1 KKTDSSIG
9 KYCGRHFKMNTANP
23 VFGYRLSAGVKG
35 EAVVQLFGITMSDE
49 ETIPV
54 EQDDLAEQLAMEK
67 ERLDKLYVAYQ
78 ALQSEF
84 DDSKAHIEVLEKEAI
99 DKEIEKEG
107 LEELLNEKDS
117 RIRSL
122 EIESAKA
129 GTRVKHLEPELEKME
144 EMYTREQARLGR
156 VFDVAEELDE
166 ALQTA
171 TTELKARDDWYVEHM
186 KIFEDIKKVTE
197 TRFEMID
204 RAMEY
209 FKEFQEKQDT
219 FRDRMDETL
228 EAVKEAVAENASEE
242 TESSEES
249 DDPTDE
255 N

>member
-1 KKTDSSIG
+1 
-9 KYCGRHFKMNTANP
+9 MNTANHM
-23 VFGYRLSAGVKG
+23 FGYPLSAGVKG
-35 EAVVQLFGITMSDE
+35 EAVVRLFGITMSEE
-49 ETIPV
+49 ETMPV

-117 RIRSL
+117 RIRNL

-171 TTELKARDDWYVEHM
+171 TAELKARDDWDVEHM

-219 FRDRMDETL
+219 FRERMDETL
-228 EAVKEAVAENASEE
+228 EAVKEAAAETASDEPDPSENLEDSASE
-242 TESSEES
+242 
-249 DDPTDE
+249 

>member
-1 KKTDSSIG
+1 
-9 KYCGRHFKMNTANP
+9 
-23 VFGYRLSAGVKG
+23 
-35 EAVVQLFGITMSDE
+35 MSDE
-49 ETIPV
+49 ETMPV

-78 ALQSEF
+78 AIESELA
-84 DDSKAHIEVLEKEAI
+84 DAKAHIEVLEKDAI

-107 LEELLNEKDS
+107 LGDLLNEKDS
-117 RIRSL
+117 RIRNL

-171 TTELKARDDWYVEHM
+171 TSELKARDDWYVEHM

-197 TRFEMID
+197 TRYAMID
-204 RAMEY
+204 SAMEY

-228 EAVKEAVAENASEE
+228 EAVKEAAADNATAEEEPSEE
-242 TESSEES
+242 PEQSEE
-249 DDPTDE
+249 E
-255 N
+255 V

>member
-1 KKTDSSIG
+1 
-9 KYCGRHFKMNTANP
+9 
-23 VFGYRLSAGVKG
+23 
-35 EAVVQLFGITMSDE
+35 MSEE
-49 ETIPV
+49 ETMPV

-107 LEELLNEKDS
+107 LVELLNEKDS
-117 RIRSL
+117 RIRNL

-171 TTELKARDDWYVEHM
+171 TAELKARDDWYVEHM

-219 FRDRMDETL
+219 FRERMDETI
-228 EAVKEAVAENASEE
+228 EAVKEAAAEDSAQEPE
-242 TESSEES
+242 PQEES
-249 DDPTDE
+249 QDGTDE
-255 N
+255 S

>member
-1 KKTDSSIG
+1 
-9 KYCGRHFKMNTANP
+9 MNTANP
-23 VFGYRLSAGVKG
+23 VFGYRLSAEVKG
-35 EAVVQLFGITMSDE
+35 EAVVELFGITMSDE

>member
-1 KKTDSSIG
+1 
-9 KYCGRHFKMNTANP
+9 MNTANH
-23 VFGYRLSAGVKG
+23 VFEYPLSAGVKG
-35 EAVVQLFGITMSDE
+35 EAVFQQFGITMSEE
-49 ETIPV
+49 ETMPV

-84 DDSKAHIEVLEKEAI
+84 DDSKAHIEVLEKEAL

-117 RIRSL
+117 RIRNL

-171 TTELKARDDWYVEHM
+171 TAELKARDDWYVEHM

-228 EAVKEAVAENASEE
+228 EAVKEAAAEN
-242 TESSEES
+242 SSEEPEPQEES
-249 DDPTDE
+249 QDSTDDS
-255 N
+255 

>member
-1 KKTDSSIG
+1 MGD
-9 KYCGRHFKMNTANP
+9 
-23 VFGYRLSAGVKG
+23 
-35 EAVVQLFGITMSDE
+35 
-49 ETIPV
+49 
-54 EQDDLAEQLAMEK
+54 
-67 ERLDKLYVAYQ
+67 
-78 ALQSEF
+78 
-84 DDSKAHIEVLEKEAI
+84 
-99 DKEIEKEG
+99 
-107 LEELLNEKDS
+107 LLNEKDS
-117 RIRSL
+117 RIRNL
-122 EIESAKA
+122 ELESAKA

-171 TTELKARDDWYVEHM
+171 TSELKARDDWYVEHM

-228 EAVKEAVAENASEE
+228 EAVKEAASENATVEEEALEESEE
-242 TESSEES
+242 V
-249 DDPTDE
+249 
-255 N
+255 

>member
-1 KKTDSSIG
+1 
-9 KYCGRHFKMNTANP
+9 MNTANH
-23 VFGYRLSAGVKG
+23 VFEYPLSAGVKG
-35 EAVVQLFGITMSDE
+35 EAVVQQFGITMSEE
-49 ETIPV
+49 ETMPV

-117 RIRSL
+117 RIRNL

-171 TTELKARDDWYVEHM
+171 TAELKARDDWYVEHM

-219 FRDRMDETL
+219 FRERMDETL
-228 EAVKEAVAENASEE
+228 EAVKEAATEN
-242 TESSEES
+242 SSDEPDAQEES
-249 DDPTDE
+249 QDSTDDS
-255 N
+255 

>member
-1 KKTDSSIG
+1 
-9 KYCGRHFKMNTANP
+9 MNTANH
-23 VFGYRLSAGVKG
+23 VFEYPLSAGVKG
-35 EAVVQLFGITMSDE
+35 EAVVQQFGITMSEE
-49 ETIPV
+49 ETMPV

-117 RIRSL
+117 RIRNL

-171 TTELKARDDWYVEHM
+171 TAELKARDDWYVEHM

-219 FRDRMDETL
+219 FRERMDETL
-228 EAVKEAVAENASEE
+228 EAVKEAAAENLSDEPEAQ
-242 TESSEES
+242 EES
-249 DDPTDE
+249 QDSTDD

>member
-1 KKTDSSIG
+1 
-9 KYCGRHFKMNTANP
+9 
-23 VFGYRLSAGVKG
+23 
-35 EAVVQLFGITMSDE
+35 MSEE
-49 ETIPV
+49 ETMPV

-107 LEELLNEKDS
+107 VEELLNEKDS
-117 RIRSL
+117 RIRNL

-171 TTELKARDDWYVEHM
+171 TAELKARDDWYVEHM

-219 FRDRMDETL
+219 FRERMDETI
-228 EAVKEAVAENASEE
+228 EAVKEAAAEDSAQEPE
-242 TESSEES
+242 PQEES
-249 DDPTDE
+249 QDGTDE
-255 N
+255 S

>member
-1 KKTDSSIG
+1 
-9 KYCGRHFKMNTANP
+9 
-23 VFGYRLSAGVKG
+23 
-35 EAVVQLFGITMSDE
+35 MSEE
-49 ETIPV
+49 ETMPV

-107 LEELLNEKDS
+107 LKELLNEKDS
-117 RIRSL
+117 RIRNL

-171 TTELKARDDWYVEHM
+171 TAELKARDDWYVEHM

-219 FRDRMDETL
+219 FRERMDETI
-228 EAVKEAVAENASEE
+228 EAVKEAAAEDSAQEPE
-242 TESSEES
+242 PQEES
-249 DDPTDE
+249 QDGTDE
-255 N
+255 S

>member
-1 KKTDSSIG
+1 
-9 KYCGRHFKMNTANP
+9 MNTANH
-23 VFGYRLSAGVKG
+23 VFEYPLSAGVKG
-35 EAVVQLFGITMSDE
+35 EAVVQQFGITMSEE
-49 ETIPV
+49 ETMPV

-117 RIRSL
+117 RIRNL

-156 VFDVAEELDE
+156 VFDVA
-166 ALQTA
+166 
-171 TTELKARDDWYVEHM
+171 
-186 KIFEDIKKVTE
+186 
-197 TRFEMID
+197 
-204 RAMEY
+204 
-209 FKEFQEKQDT
+209 
-219 FRDRMDETL
+219 
-228 EAVKEAVAENASEE
+228 
-242 TESSEES
+242 
-249 DDPTDE
+249 
-255 N
+255 

>member
-1 KKTDSSIG
+1 
-9 KYCGRHFKMNTANP
+9 
-23 VFGYRLSAGVKG
+23 
-35 EAVVQLFGITMSDE
+35 MSDE
-49 ETIPV
+49 ETMPV

-78 ALQSEF
+78 AIESELA
-84 DDSKAHIEVLEKEAI
+84 DAKAHIEVLEKDAI

-107 LEELLNEKDS
+107 LGDLLNEKDS
-117 RIRSL
+117 RIRNL

-171 TTELKARDDWYVEHM
+171 TSELKARDDWYVEHM

-197 TRFEMID
+197 TRYAMID
-204 RAMEY
+204 SAMEY

-228 EAVKEAVAENASEE
+228 EAVKEAAADNATAEEDP
-242 TESSEES
+242 SEES
-249 DDPTDE
+249 E
-255 N
+255 QSEEEV

>member
-1 KKTDSSIG
+1 
-9 KYCGRHFKMNTANP
+9 MNTANP
-23 VFGYRLSAGVKG
+23 VFRYRLSAGVKG

>member
-1 KKTDSSIG
+1 
-9 KYCGRHFKMNTANP
+9 
-23 VFGYRLSAGVKG
+23 
-35 EAVVQLFGITMSDE
+35 MSDE
-49 ETIPV
+49 ETMPV

-78 ALQSEF
+78 AIESELA
-84 DDSKAHIEVLEKEAI
+84 DAKAHIEVLEKDAI

-107 LEELLNEKDS
+107 LGDLLNEKDS
-117 RIRSL
+117 RIRNL

-171 TTELKARDDWYVEHM
+171 TSELKARDDWYVEHM

-204 RAMEY
+204 GPWNISRSS
-209 FKEFQEKQDT
+209 
-219 FRDRMDETL
+219 RRSRIL
-228 EAVKEAVAENASEE
+228 SEIE
-242 TESSEES
+242 WMRRLRPSRKRLKTPLWKKRLQKNQRYQKKKCEDISTT
-249 DDPTDE
+249 PVWYHLPV
-255 N
+255 

>member
-1 KKTDSSIG
+1 
-9 KYCGRHFKMNTANP
+9 
-23 VFGYRLSAGVKG
+23 
-35 EAVVQLFGITMSDE
+35 MSDE
-49 ETIPV
+49 ETMPV

-78 ALQSEF
+78 AIESELA
-84 DDSKAHIEVLEKEAI
+84 DAKAHIEVLEKDAI

-107 LEELLNEKDS
+107 LGDLLNEKDS
-117 RIRSL
+117 RIRNL

-171 TTELKARDDWYVEHM
+171 TSELKARDDWYVEHM

-228 EAVKEAVAENASEE
+228 EAVKEAASENATVEE
-242 TESSEES
+242 EAPEES
-249 DDPTDE
+249 EIPE
-255 N
+255 EEV

>member
-1 KKTDSSIG
+1 
-9 KYCGRHFKMNTANP
+9 MNTANHSFEYP
-23 VFGYRLSAGVKG
+23 LSAGVKG
-35 EAVVQLFGITMSDE
+35 EAVVQQFGITMSEE
-49 ETIPV
+49 ETMPV

-84 DDSKAHIEVLEKEAI
+84 DDSKAHIEVLETEAI
-99 DKEIEKEG
+99 DTEIEKDG
-107 LEELLNEKDS
+107 VEELLNEKDS
-117 RIRSL
+117 RIRNL

-171 TTELKARDDWYVEHM
+171 TAELKARDDWYVEHM

-219 FRDRMDETL
+219 FRERMDETL
-228 EAVKEAVAENASEE
+228 EAVKEAAAEN
-242 TESSEES
+242 SSEEPEPQEES
-249 DDPTDE
+249 QDSADSS
-255 N
+255 

>member
-1 KKTDSSIG
+1 
-9 KYCGRHFKMNTANP
+9 MNTANHSFEYP
-23 VFGYRLSAGVKG
+23 LSAGVQG
-35 EAVVQLFGITMSDE
+35 EAVVQQFGITMSEE
-49 ETIPV
+49 ETMPV

-117 RIRSL
+117 RIRNL

-171 TTELKARDDWYVEHM
+171 TAELKARDDWYVEHM

-219 FRDRMDETL
+219 FRERMDETL
-228 EAVKEAVAENASEE
+228 EAVKEAAAEN
-242 TESSEES
+242 SSEEPEPQEES
-249 DDPTDE
+249 QDSADSS
-255 N
+255 

>member
-1 KKTDSSIG
+1 
-9 KYCGRHFKMNTANP
+9 MNTANHM
-23 VFGYRLSAGVKG
+23 FECSLSAGVKG
-35 EAVVQLFGITMSDE
+35 EAVVQCFGITMSEE
-49 ETIPV
+49 ETMPV

-99 DKEIEKEG
+99 DKEIEKDG

-117 RIRSL
+117 RIRNL

-171 TTELKARDDWYVEHM
+171 TAELKARDDWYVEHM

-219 FRDRMDETL
+219 FRERMDETI
-228 EAVKEAVAENASEE
+228 EAVKEAAAEDSAQEPE
-242 TESSEES
+242 PQEES
-249 DDPTDE
+249 QDGTDE
-255 N
+255 S